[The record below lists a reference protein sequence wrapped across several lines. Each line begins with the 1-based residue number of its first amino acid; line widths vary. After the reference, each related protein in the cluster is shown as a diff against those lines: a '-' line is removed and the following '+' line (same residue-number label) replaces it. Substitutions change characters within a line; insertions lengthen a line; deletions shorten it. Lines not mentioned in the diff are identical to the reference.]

1 MLTFKQIYFKNWCFL
16 LFFLGL
22 GVFSSNILQAQNCNP
37 DIEAPILLGKSPYTL
52 NLDNGVSYNLKAKEL
67 VAYAIDD
74 CTPVDQIRISYSQN
88 LSDTVKSLIG
98 SVVNTS
104 QQITVYATDLAGNSS
119 FTKAELKIE
128 SCSNNITCNDWVKL
142 TVPVGGVIIPT
153 VDMFLEGN
161 YCKNRSF
168 SLLYKDA
175 TGSYQPLVLIDH
187 SFPKQFQ
194 YMVVDN
200 VNQNK
205 CWGLVEL
212 FASTCDQLNGFDFYC
227 INLSLNCIVDNK
239 PEHLGYPL
247 TSEYSVKENLGSGVF
262 KVNLKGTNC
271 TLNMS
276 YKDSIT
282 VSSCAEPNITLLRT
296 WSAER
301 PNGSIASCL
310 QVITIDRKLDTLF
323 QNLADRDYN
332 CKQSYERLSGDIPSP
347 NASGYPVSDICSGQ
361 LLGMNYTDQII
372 NVNDP
377 CGVKV
382 KVVRE
387 WKILDWCTGQMYLK
401 NQVIRVFCSED
412 TIRPIPVCLSLV
424 TVLLDVNGVAIVYP
438 SDFDKNSTDNCSKVT
453 FSFDSSGLVNVH
465 TFGVN
470 DAGKTI
476 DLVLWVTDAAGNKDY
491 CNIQVSV
498 IGNGSNIG
506 RKNIVSGVAR
516 SYELTPLNQFGN
528 YHRFALNYGGNK
540 YQLDKCSAPQGT
552 SGTNYNLCIDSANQL
567 TTGKLIISEN
577 AQQVYNGVSTLDF
590 VMILKALFG
599 IQGLNFYQRIAADV
613 DCDGTL
619 TAFDLFDVRKL
630 ILGLRNDFKCG
641 SWKYYNTDSLNP
653 KEISTIDINLPKYDF
668 DFVPVKIGDLN
679 QSATKLKSEVNEVR
693 NGSEFKFTVDDF
705 EMQKGNTYYVWLR
718 AEQLYSIYALQIGQI
733 FDPSKVEIIELSSPL
748 QGIQKDVD
756 YVINPRDW
764 RGLLMDSDANKFS
777 INGGF
782 LKIKMK
788 ALANGRVSSA
798 LFNDPAPFPI
808 LVIDENITLAET
820 KIVSKTVTSNEEFL
834 DNKLSVEISPNP
846 FSESLTLI
854 INSTSN
860 EDVNIQVNSIEG
872 KQIYSRLFKMNE
884 GVNEVSLDE
893 ALFPNQGVYFINVES
908 QSMKTVKRVIK
919 N

>member
-1 MLTFKQIYFKNWCFL
+1 MLTLKQIYFKNWCFL

-88 LSDTVKSLIG
+88 VSDTVKSLIG
-98 SVVNTS
+98 SGVNTS

-128 SCSNNITCNDWVKL
+128 SCSNNIACHDWVKL
-142 TVPVGGVIIPT
+142 TLPAGGVIIPT
-153 VDMFLEGN
+153 VDMFLAGN

-175 TGSYQPLVLIDH
+175 SGSFQPLILIDN

-205 CWGLVEL
+205 CWGIIEL
-212 FASTCDQLNGFDFYC
+212 FTSTCDQLNGFDFYC
-227 INLSLNCIVDNK
+227 INLSLNCIVDIK

-412 TIRPIPVCLSLV
+412 TIRPIPSCI
-424 TVLLDVNGVAIVYP
+424 TNINIKLDYTYSATLYP
-438 SDFDKNSTDNCSKVT
+438 SDVDNNSVDNCSKVT
-453 FSFDSSGLVNVH
+453 LSFDAAGLVKFLNFKLRD
-465 TFGVN
+465 T
-470 DAGKTI
+470 GKVI
-476 DLVLWVTDAAGNKDY
+476 DIQLWVTDAAGNQDY
-491 CNIQVSV
+491 CNVKVNV
-498 IGNGSNIG
+498 IKNVIDPT

-516 SYELTPLNQFGN
+516 TYTLTPLNQFGAN
-528 YHRFALNYGGNK
+528 NRLFISSGGSK
-540 YQLDKCSAPQGT
+540 YSLENCTAPQGAPF
-552 SGTNYNLCIDSANQL
+552 TNYNFCTDTSYNIAKGNLF
-567 TTGKLIISEN
+567 ISRSDDHL
-577 AQQVYNGVSTLDF
+577 NGVTTLDF
-590 VMILKALFG
+590 VMMLKALFG
-599 IQGLNFYQRIAADV
+599 IQPINVYQKIAADV
-613 DCDGTL
+613 DCDGAL
-619 TAFDLFDVRKL
+619 TVFDLFDVRKL
-630 ILGLRNDFKCG
+630 ILGLSNEFKCG
-641 SWKYYNTDSLNP
+641 SWKFYNTDTISP
-653 KEISTIDINLPKYDF
+653 KEISTIEIDLPKYDF
-668 DFVPVKIGDLN
+668 DFVPIKIGDLN
-679 QSATKLKSEVNEVR
+679 LSSKYQDEVIEVR

-705 EMQKGNTYYVWLR
+705 EMEKGNTYYVWLR

-733 FDPSKVEIIELSSPL
+733 FDPSKVEILELSSPV

-764 RGLLMDSDANKFS
+764 RGLLMDATANKFS
-777 INGGF
+777 IEGGF
-782 LKIKMK
+782 LKIKVE
-788 ALANGRVSSA
+788 ALADGRVSSA
-798 LFNDPAPFPI
+798 LFNDPSPFPI

-820 KIVSKTVTSNEEFL
+820 KIVSRTVTSNKEA
-834 DNKLSVEISPNP
+834 NTYNWSVQVAPNP
-846 FSESLTLI
+846 FSESLNLL
-854 INSTSN
+854 INSPSN
-860 EDVNIQVNSIEG
+860 EDVNIKVSSIEG
-872 KQIYSRLFKMNE
+872 KQIYNRIFKMNE

-893 ALFPNQGVYFINVES
+893 TLFPNQGVYFINVES

>member
-88 LSDTVKSLIG
+88 VSDTVKSLIG
-98 SVVNTS
+98 SGVNTS

-128 SCSNNITCNDWVKL
+128 SCSNSITCNDWVKL

-175 TGSYQPLVLIDH
+175 TGSFQPLVLIDN

-205 CWGLVEL
+205 CWGFIEL
-212 FASTCDQLNGFDFYC
+212 FTSTCDQLNGFDFYC
-227 INLSLNCIVDNK
+227 INLSLNCIVDIK

-282 VSSCAEPNITLLRT
+282 VSSCAEPNITMLRT

-387 WKILDWCTGQMYLK
+387 WKILDWCTGL
-401 NQVIRVFCSED
+401 
-412 TIRPIPVCLSLV
+412 TLV

-438 SDFDKNSTDNCSKVT
+438 SDFDNNSTDNCSKVT

-465 TFGVN
+465 TFGLN

-516 SYELTPLNQFGN
+516 TYTLTPLNQFGAN
-528 YHRFALNYGGNK
+528 NRLFISSGGSK
-540 YQLDKCSAPQGT
+540 YSLENCTAPQGAPF
-552 SGTNYNLCIDSANQL
+552 TNYNFCTDTSYNIAKGNLF
-567 TTGKLIISEN
+567 ISRSDDHL
-577 AQQVYNGVSTLDF
+577 NGVTTLDF
-590 VMILKALFG
+590 VMMLKALFG
-599 IQGLNFYQRIAADV
+599 IQPINVYQKIAADV
-613 DCDGTL
+613 DCDGAL
-619 TAFDLFDVRKL
+619 TVFDLFDVRKL
-630 ILGLRNDFKCG
+630 ILGLSNEFKCG
-641 SWKYYNTDSLNP
+641 SWKFYNTDTISP
-653 KEISTIDINLPKYDF
+653 KEISTIEIDLPKYDF
-668 DFVPVKIGDLN
+668 DFVPIKIGDLN
-679 QSATKLKSEVNEVR
+679 LSSKYQDEVIEVR

-733 FDPSKVEIIELSSPL
+733 FDPSKVEILELSSPL

-846 FSESLTLI
+846 FSESLNLI

-872 KQIYSRLFKMNE
+872 KQIFSRLFKMNE

-893 ALFPNQGVYFINVES
+893 TLFPNQGVYFINVES